1 MMSWPGMARVLL
13 DGDRMR
19 PTDEKNLAQGE
30 CGARFAY
37 ARSRRA
43 SAQVPMT
50 VWATSAT
57 PAQAQ
62 SAR

>member
-1 MMSWPGMARVLL
+1 MMPWPGMARVLL

-19 PTDEKNLAQGE
+19 PPGEKTSRRVSAGP
-30 CGARFAY
+30 FAY

-57 PAQAQ
+57 PAQVQ

>member
-1 MMSWPGMARVLL
+1 MMSWPGMAGILL

-19 PTDEKNLAQGE
+19 PPGEKSLAQGE

-37 ARSRRA
+37 VRSRRA
-43 SAQVPMT
+43 STQVPMT

-57 PAQAQ
+57 PAQVQ